1 MAFSRVAI
9 QGRYDYNQWVTSFTF
24 SYSLDGKNWVTYKEN
39 GRDKVMYTH
48 NTHSRTQ
55 IRKVEE
61 SRYLTHM
68 QKYMHTIKESER
80 DKVPLMYESNPRVP
94 IPPGQSPGI

>member
-55 IRKVEE
+55 IRKVEDLVKV
-61 SRYLTHM
+61 SYTHA
-68 QKYMHTIKESER
+68 
-80 DKVPLMYESNPRVP
+80 KVHAHDQRE
-94 IPPGQSPGI
+94 